1 MSSNE
6 VIENDEKS
14 CGITL
19 LLSVPLLISFNRNCS
34 FSSSKDLLEVFT
46 CENIF
51 ANKLGVAGDD
61 VSAAKFS

>member
-34 FSSSKDLLEVFT
+34 FSSFKIYSKCLLVK
-46 CENIF
+46 IF
-51 ANKLGVAGDD
+51 SPIN
-61 VSAAKFS
+61 